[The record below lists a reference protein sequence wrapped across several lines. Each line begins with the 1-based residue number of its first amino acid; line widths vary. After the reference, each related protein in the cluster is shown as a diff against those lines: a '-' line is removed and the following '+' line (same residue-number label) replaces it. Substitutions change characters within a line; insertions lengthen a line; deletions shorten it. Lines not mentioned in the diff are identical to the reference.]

1 MATLASGTVVEVA
14 GLKARPDL
22 NGKVASVVAYAA
34 DRERYQVRMRDGGE
48 ELYLREVNL
57 NAASGATEPPPAAAE
72 ETAPA
77 PAIMPPSTN
86 VVVDGLKA
94 RPDLNGQR
102 ATVVSYAADRERYQI
117 RIETVC
123 IL

>member
-48 ELYLREVNL
+48 ELYLR
-57 NAASGATEPPPAAAE
+57 
-72 ETAPA
+72 
-77 PAIMPPSTN
+77 
-86 VVVDGLKA
+86 
-94 RPDLNGQR
+94 
-102 ATVVSYAADRERYQI
+102 
-117 RIETVC
+117 
-123 IL
+123 

>member
-57 NAASGATEPPPAAAE
+57 NAASGATEPPPAAAHE
-72 ETAPA
+72 AHHVAAGQPRDPFAHAGERLRDA
-77 PAIMPPSTN
+77 
-86 VVVDGLKA
+86 A
-94 RPDLNGQR
+94 RLGER
-102 ATVVSYAADRERYQI
+102 A
-117 RIETVC
+117 
-123 IL
+123 